1 MRIKQ
6 LLKPTLLKILIFL
19 FLAVF
24 FLYFAKEDVCAV
36 SLFFA
41 VCYNAYGFPL
51 SYLITGNIDGAAR
64 IQTLFLEKYFTKTD
78 NFLLNPLTLL
88 LDLIFMY
95 MLACLIAMLIN
106 KTKIKT

>member
-1 MRIKQ
+1 MNAKN
-6 LLKPTLLKILIFL
+6 LLKPTPLKIAIFL

-51 SYLITGNIDGAAR
+51 SNLITGNIDGAAQ
-64 IQTLFLEKYFTKTD
+64 IQTLFLDKYFAKID
-78 NFLLNPLTLL
+78 NFLFNPLTFL
-88 LDLIFMY
+88 LDLIFIY
-95 MLACLIAMLIN
+95 LLACSLSMLFN
-106 KTKIKT
+106 KIKIKT